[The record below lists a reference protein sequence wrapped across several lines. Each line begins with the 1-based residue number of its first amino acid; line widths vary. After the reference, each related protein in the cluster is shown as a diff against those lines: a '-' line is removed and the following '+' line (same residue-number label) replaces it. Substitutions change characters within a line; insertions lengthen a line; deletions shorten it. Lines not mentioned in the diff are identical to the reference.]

1 MESGRSVDI
10 HCGKGVVL
18 VRRVLLCVVLAALVG
33 CGGDEANA
41 PPPSPPSPGP
51 ACASLL
57 RRLERANDTIDR
69 LEGTNRPALERATR
83 EYLKLRVRA
92 AAQGCLSN

>member
-1 MESGRSVDI
+1 M
-10 HCGKGVVL
+10 
-18 VRRVLLCVVLAALVG
+18 RRLMLCLAVAGLAA
-33 CGGDEANA
+33 CGGDRTEA

-57 RRLERANDTIDR
+57 RRLEQANDTIDR